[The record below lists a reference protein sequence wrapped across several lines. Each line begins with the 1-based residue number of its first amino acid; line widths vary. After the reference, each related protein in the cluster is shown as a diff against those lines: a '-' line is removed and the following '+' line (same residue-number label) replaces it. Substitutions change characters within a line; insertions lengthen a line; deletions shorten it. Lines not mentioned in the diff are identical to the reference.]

1 MCFLVFF
8 NCNAICILII
18 SHRLWCWGKKKRGRN
33 LVTVYGGGGGGLH
46 HENDVSV
53 GMAIL
58 IHSVFSYYYL
68 VIGRECGSHQPG
80 NRQTHRFAKDFHACI
95 GFPIGR
101 HHSAQT

>member
-1 MCFLVFF
+1 ML
-8 NCNAICILII
+8 
-18 SHRLWCWGKKKRGRN
+18 GEKKTRAKSCYRIWRR
-33 LVTVYGGGGGGLH
+33 GGGLH

-53 GMAIL
+53 GLAIL